1 MMEIC
6 HGKFIRSGFGDT
18 HLWTEGMTQEWPEG
32 GVQQPGCPHGGLA
45 NSEGRPEDVTPAPVS
60 LSG

>member
-32 GVQQPGCPHGGLA
+32 GVQQPGCPHKGLA
-45 NSEGRPEDVTPAPVS
+45 TLRGA
-60 LSG
+60 LKM